1 MDPVLILAALFLV
14 AAVLYGMVGHAGASA
29 YLAIMALVG
38 VAPGVMRPTAL
49 VLNILVASIV
59 SLRFGRAGF
68 VRPMTA
74 LPILAGSIPAAFV
87 GGAITLPGE
96 VYRPLVGAVLIFA
109 AARFGITA
117 ARAGEEFP
125 PRPPIVLAVVSGAVI
140 GVLAGLTGTGG
151 GIFLTPLM
159 LAAGWAGT
167 RFAAGTSAIFILA
180 NSISGLAGNIAS
192 VGDVPDAIP
201 LWLAAVAVGGLI
213 GSELGSR
220 RLPAPWLRRGL
231 ALVLLVAGLK
241 LIFLP

>member
-1 MDPVLILAALFLV
+1 MDQVLILAALFLV

-68 VRPMTA
+68 VRPMAA
-74 LPILAGSIPAAFV
+74 LPFLAGSIPAAFV
-87 GGAITLPGE
+87 GGAVTLPGE
-96 VYRPLVGAVLIFA
+96 IYKPMVGAVLILA
-109 AARFGITA
+109 AFRFGITA

-125 PRPPIVLAVVSGAVI
+125 PRPPVVLAVVSGAVI

-167 RFAAGTSAIFILA
+167 RFAAGTSAR
-180 NSISGLAGNIAS
+180 SEERR
-192 VGDVPDAIP
+192 VGKEC
-201 LWLAAVAVGGLI
+201 GYQCR
-213 GSELGSR
+213 SR
-220 RLPAPWLRRGL
+220 WSPYH
-231 ALVLLVAGLK
+231 
-241 LIFLP
+241 